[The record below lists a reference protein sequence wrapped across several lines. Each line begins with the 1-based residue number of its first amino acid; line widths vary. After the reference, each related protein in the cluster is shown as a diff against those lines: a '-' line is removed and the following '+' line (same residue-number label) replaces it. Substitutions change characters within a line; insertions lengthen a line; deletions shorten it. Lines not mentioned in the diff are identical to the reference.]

1 MWGDD
6 DSDEETQQVEE
17 KKEEKVVVNSEK
29 KEDANDKQQE
39 EDNKTNDD
47 DGGWGGGDDEKEN
60 GPTEKEKEE
69 AAAKIQAVQRGNAAR
84 QELREKQEAATKIQA
99 IQRGKVARKEVE
111 ELAEQKKQEEKDG
124 NGNGSGGGD
133 WGDDGADEVNS
144 DAKEKE
150 PEKVIVPVKPAR
162 KERDTASPRAQE
174 SAKPVKPAKKPKSAG
189 KPVQS
194 GDKVYVVSHRERTF
208 EQAKV
213 GQARIKQRTLKAP
226 SSELYKKS
234 CLKRLKLPLGIPSI
248 PIILVI
254 GDLASLDDDPQ
265 RKMLDYFTQGILRAA
280 ASVGA
285 LVVDSGLASGPCNS
299 APTPEYVDFVRKV
312 CILGI
317 SPDETNEP
325 LSRYHTHQL
334 VVSDYQGFEKQQT
347 KFVKDKLGM
356 VRRLAG
362 KCRVV
367 GVFVNN
373 GHTAFSEIVEFTRL
387 NFPTVVVEGSGD
399 LADELCGAI
408 DSGRSDNLH
417 VKEMLGTNMLM
428 KLNSDCKPADLAAL
442 LQLCLTVDLVGL
454 NAMAK

>member
-6 DSDEETQQVEE
+6 SDDEETQQVEE
-17 KKEEKVVVNSEK
+17 KKEEKVVVNEAK
-29 KEDANDKQQE
+29 KEDANDDKKQQ
-39 EDNKTNDD
+39 DNKGDTDDVGWGDD
-47 DGGWGGGDDEKEN
+47 DNETDN
-60 GPTEKEKEE
+60 GPTEKEKAE

-84 QELREKQEAATKIQA
+84 QDLKEKQEAATKIQA
-99 IQRGKVARKEVE
+99 IQRGKMARKEVE
-111 ELAEQKKQEEKDG
+111 ELAEQKKQEEGKVDNI
-124 NGNGSGGGD
+124 NGGSGGG
-133 WGDDGADEVNS
+133 WGGDDADEVNN

-150 PEKVIVPVKPAR
+150 PEKVIVPVKPAQVQ
-162 KERDTASPRAQE
+162 KSTASPR
-174 SAKPVKPAKKPKSAG
+174 KPLKSAG

-194 GDKVYVVSHRERTF
+194 GDKIYVVSHRERTF

-248 PIILVI
+248 PIIVVI

-317 SPDETNEP
+317 SPDETDEP

-334 VVSDYQGFEKQQT
+334 VISDYQGFEKQQA

-356 VRRLAG
+356 IRRLAG

-367 GVFVNN
+367 GVFINN
-373 GHTAFSEIVEFTRL
+373 GHTAFSEIVEFTRM

-428 KLNSDCKPADLAAL
+428 KLNSECKPADLAAL

-454 NAMAK
+454 NSMAK